1 MKRLLALIVTGLLA
15 GCAATDGVT
24 RHFPDVPED
33 LKKPCPEL
41 ELVSPKTDKL
51 SDVVTVVS
59 DNYTEYH
66 LCRIRVDGWIEWY
79 NAQKSIFESVK

>member
-1 MKRLLALIVTGLLA
+1 MKRLLIIMALLLA
-15 GCAATDGVT
+15 GCASSDVT
-24 RHFPDVPED
+24 RHFPDVPSE
-33 LKKPCPEL
+33 LKTACPDL
-41 ELVSPKTDKL
+41 ELVSSKTDKL
-51 SDVVTVVS
+51 SDVITVVT

>member
-1 MKRLLALIVTGLLA
+1 MKKLLILMAVLLT
-15 GCAATDGVT
+15 GCASSDVA
-24 RHFPDVPED
+24 RHFPDVPSE
-33 LKKPCPEL
+33 LKTACPDL
-41 ELVSPKTDKL
+41 ELVSSKTDKL
-51 SDVVTVVS
+51 SDVITVVT